1 MAATTL
7 LTSEQFL
14 AMPDQ
19 FDQSGNRIR
28 QELIRGE
35 VLIVPPPSQLHARI
49 NINIIRALIAYIGAN
64 PQLGL
69 QVFAEAPFVATG
81 RDTLVPD
88 ASVVGKGRLRPMDE
102 KYVTGGPDLAIEVVS
117 PSETAQHL
125 KSKVDAY
132 LEGGSKSVW
141 VVYPDAKSVE
151 IYAGDSMREYKG
163 DQKIEDPLLPD
174 FSAPVLSFF
183 DLT

>member
-1 MAATTL
+1 MATSTL

-14 AMPDQ
+14 AMPDE
-19 FDQSGNRIR
+19 FDQSGNQIR

-35 VLIVPPPSQLHARI
+35 VLIVPPASHLHARI
-49 NINIIRALIAYIGAN
+49 NINIIRALIADIGAN

-69 QVFAEAPFVATG
+69 QVFAEAPFVATD

-88 ASVVGKGRLRPMDE
+88 ASVVGKGRLHPMDE
-102 KYVTGGPDLAIEVVS
+102 KYVTCGPDLAIEVVS
-117 PSETAQHL
+117 YDTVKHL

-141 VVYPDAKSVE
+141 VVYPDAKSVAV
-151 IYAGDSMREYKG
+151 YFGGSMREFKG
-163 DQKIEDPLLPD
+163 DQSIVDPLLPG
-174 FSAPVLSFF
+174 FSAPVASFF